1 MQFFSHFLVSR
12 YGLERFH
19 KGMQKSKGL
28 KSDLLHSGF
37 DCAETNNSQT
47 VLLYKVTAAEI
58 VAIFSTLGTRGY
70 ETIFDFLQQ

>member
-1 MQFFSHFLVSR
+1 M
-12 YGLERFH
+12 
-19 KGMQKSKGL
+19 KGCKRARVL

-37 DCAETNNSQT
+37 DCAERNNSQT